1 MRATEEQLQLIK
13 KVTRGIVDDNN
24 LEVYSFKAIGNKPIC
39 DTFMM
44 SDAVLKQFEQ
54 QAKEGIPL
62 MLNHAWK
69 KQDGKAYVYGRSFD
83 ARLIKGEEE
92 DETAALEIFFYI
104 PHDVNMGEMNTND
117 IINSINAGLMIDVSV
132 GFSYDKTS
140 CSICGKT
147 KCEHSLGEVYNG
159 KKCYRKIDNGK
170 LFELSLVFSPAYKG
184 AGLKS
189 FGNGDDKKLMEEL
202 NKEYKVKT
210 GKNYAC
216 LSALV
221 GFDIEEKSEERRDDM
236 QKGKNKDN
244 ETVEETKTEEA
255 KTVEETE
262 ETEVAEEKAV
272 SDVGSP
278 DGQPLGILSID
289 GEEVSYDS
297 VVKFYT
303 LGKKMFYEKVEEAKK
318 EAVRAIPDINLT
330 ALELAFNDADYE
342 TLNQKIVGY
351 KAMQLDIPTGRKTKE
366 VPEIKVTSN
375 DDFKIRG

>member
-1 MRATEEQLQLIK
+1 
-13 KVTRGIVDDNN
+13 
-24 LEVYSFKAIGNKPIC
+24 
-39 DTFMM
+39 
-44 SDAVLKQFEQ
+44 
-54 QAKEGIPL
+54 
-62 MLNHAWK
+62 
-69 KQDGKAYVYGRSFD
+69 
-83 ARLIKGEEE
+83 
-92 DETAALEIFFYI
+92 
-104 PHDVNMGEMNTND
+104 
-117 IINSINAGLMIDVSV
+117 
-132 GFSYDKTS
+132 
-140 CSICGKT
+140 
-147 KCEHSLGEVYNG
+147 
-159 KKCYRKIDNGK
+159 
-170 LFELSLVFSPAYKG
+170 
-184 AGLKS
+184 
-189 FGNGDDKKLMEEL
+189 
-202 NKEYKVKT
+202 
-210 GKNYAC
+210 
-216 LSALV
+216 
-221 GFDIEEKSEERRDDM
+221 M

-330 ALELAFNDADYE
+330 VLELAFNDADYE